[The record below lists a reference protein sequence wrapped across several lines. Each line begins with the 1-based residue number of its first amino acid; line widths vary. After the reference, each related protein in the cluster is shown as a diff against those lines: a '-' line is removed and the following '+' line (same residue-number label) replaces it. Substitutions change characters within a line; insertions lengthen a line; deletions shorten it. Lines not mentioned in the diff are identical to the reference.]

1 DDAAGFVQLANRL
14 AIAAFDSINFPP
26 SPPETSRDIPIVKP
40 EPENKEDVT
49 LVKVLLPD
57 AGDGWC
63 EQGTAIL
70 EVHYSNEKDRQDCW
84 HTIGL
89 PDLRNRRLEIVSG
102 ALIDGVRY
110 AWSDNPG
117 RLATFRVGSGF
128 SNRDIINLP
137 GFLEK
142 LEKSDDDVSKYL
154 S

>member
-1 DDAAGFVQLANRL
+1 RVRQAQNDVVFMLHQKKDANENPIPLSATLVPSLPSDSAPDIPARWLWTKDDAAGFVQLANRL

-102 ALIDGVRY
+102 A
-110 AWSDNPG
+110 
-117 RLATFRVGSGF
+117 
-128 SNRDIINLP
+128 
-137 GFLEK
+137 
-142 LEKSDDDVSKYL
+142 
-154 S
+154 